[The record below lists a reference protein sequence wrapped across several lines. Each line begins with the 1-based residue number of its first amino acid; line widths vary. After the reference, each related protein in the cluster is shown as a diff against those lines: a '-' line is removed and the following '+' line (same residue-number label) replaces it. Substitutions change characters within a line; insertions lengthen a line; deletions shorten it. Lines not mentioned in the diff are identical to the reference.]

1 MSAQAQ
7 TKRLTIR
14 DIQALHRSG
23 EKIAMLTAYDHVTAA
38 LLDQA
43 GVEIVLVGD
52 SLGNVV
58 LGQETTLSVTLDDM
72 IRHTEAVRRG
82 TKRAL
87 VVCDLPFGTAT
98 DPETALRSAIRVM
111 QQTGCQ
117 AVKIEGGAI
126 AAATI
131 ARLVEQGIPVMGHIG
146 LTPQAVHQLGGYY
159 RHGKSAPAARD
170 LIAAAQQL
178 QQAGAFAI
186 VLELIVPEVAAEI
199 TRLLDIPTIGIGSGA
214 DCGGQVLVIND
225 LIGLNL
231 QPVPSFALPKA
242 DVASIIRKAA
252 GDYVAE
258 IKAQSPAQSKE
269 SALG

>member
-1 MSAQAQ
+1 M
-7 TKRLTIR
+7 
-14 DIQALHRSG
+14 
-23 EKIAMLTAYDHVTAA
+23 
-38 LLDQA
+38 
-43 GVEIVLVGD
+43 
-52 SLGNVV
+52 
-58 LGQETTLSVTLDDM
+58 
-72 IRHTEAVRRG
+72 
-82 TKRAL
+82 
-87 VVCDLPFGTAT
+87 
-98 DPETALRSAIRVM
+98 
-111 QQTGCQ
+111 
-117 AVKIEGGAI
+117 
-126 AAATI
+126 
-131 ARLVEQGIPVMGHIG
+131 
-146 LTPQAVHQLGGYY
+146 
-159 RHGKSAPAARD
+159 
-170 LIAAAQQL
+170 